1 MNTTI
6 IVNIDEKGELQLDLS
21 GYAHR
26 ACEFEEAELRRIM
39 AEMGLGVR
47 IKGAKSKAQN
57 PTGRD
62 QLLPGERQRVKL

>member
-6 IVNIDEKGELQLDLS
+6 IVNIDEKGELQLDFS

-47 IKGAKSKAQN
+47 VKGTKSKVQN
-57 PTGRD
+57 RTGQA
-62 QLLPGERQRVKL
+62 QLLPGERLRVKL

>member
-6 IVNIDEKGELQLDLS
+6 VVNIDEKGELQLDFS
-21 GYAHR
+21 GYANR

-47 IKGAKSKAQN
+47 IKGAKSKAQKKA
-57 PTGRD
+57 GQA
-62 QLLPGERQRVKL
+62 QLLHSERQRIKL